1 MSEMV
6 KCPSCGAEFDAKLVR
21 CPYCGTAYEPAAEEE
36 YMGKLDDV
44 HKELKSHRNDAS
56 GSAGKA
62 LTKTILIF
70 VIAAAV
76 LLIIGI
82 CFFVLPSMR
91 HKNRQD
97 KEREEY
103 LHSISVGAQDDDE
116 SKDEEE

>member
-1 MSEMV
+1 
-6 KCPSCGAEFDAKLVR
+6 
-21 CPYCGTAYEPAAEEE
+21 
-36 YMGKLDDV
+36 MGKLDDV

-56 GSAGKA
+56 GSAGKS